1 MNKNDQSFD
10 SFIIVESDNNLKEKN
25 FPQKINLKS
34 GKKILNQI
42 L

>member
-10 SFIIVESDNNLKEKN
+10 SFIIVESENNLKQKN
-25 FPQKINLKS
+25 SPQKINLKP
-34 GKKILNQI
+34 GKQILNQI